1 MSTLQSLL
9 SKINVQQVGGAP
21 APGPAPG
28 KVLGPAPAPGAAPA
42 ITLTNPVGLNEGKC
56 HVKWDVNNSRDMA
69 PNTLDKAN
77 INNLTPGN
85 FAQGATREWSLP
97 PNMDK
102 IIQGISNF
110 KPTTVYTEL
119 TTNANVIQVQKP
131 RGAAGA
137 AHGATESVAAT
148 TLEVDPDNTK
158 KLRVRY
164 LNAASINN
172 PSTGQQTF
180 LYNGNMITGG
190 NGAFFRASY
199 LACLMHYVA
208 DNTMI
213 NNNGALEDI
222 GASQPSGVAGYAF
235 LAQGGVGAYAT
246 HLPNSTVVDGLPG
259 AMALAAFQPISF
271 NPIIGHINR
280 EGNVGQ
286 TGGGAFVLSSAPSV
300 RKYCADSNYLV
311 QEIKRQQALMAQKGL
326 TLTGSSQAKVDNLL
340 AKLQRS
346 EAELCKTYE
355 LLDNLVGAKEDGKD
369 LIVTD
374 GQNVAHDFQ
383 SPIDINDVQQA
394 QSQLQALKKK
404 LSVKA
409 LSTVLTLSQIVQDA
423 ITNAATAAKGGTPA
437 NVTGQFNNQ
446 RSKMGNAPPALPPV
460 AAR

>member
-28 KVLGPAPAPGAAPA
+28 AKAAGPGAAPVLA
-42 ITLTNPVGLNEGKC
+42 SASGLNEGKC
-56 HVKWDVNNSRDMA
+56 HIKWDTSSNVNMTVAMVGRQA
-69 PNTLDKAN
+69 LD
-77 INNLTPGN
+77 NLSN
-85 FAQGATREWSLP
+85 AQTGGPWQIPS
-97 PNMDK
+97 NMDT
-102 IIQGISNF
+102 ILQNISSF
-110 KPTTVYTEL
+110 KPTSVYTAV
-119 TTNANVIQVQKP
+119 TSNRVITTPGAGHTNANV
-131 RGAAGA
+131 
-137 AHGATESVAAT
+137 VAAT
-148 TLEVDPDNTK
+148 KLVRDLDNPN
-158 KLRVRY
+158 KLKVEYISR
-164 LNAASINN
+164 NTINN
-172 PSTGQQTF
+172 PATGLPTY
-180 LYNGNMITGG
+180 LHNGNMALESGS
-190 NGAFFRASY
+190 FFRASY
-199 LACLMHYVA
+199 IACLMHYVA

-213 NNNGALEDI
+213 NNNGELEDI
-222 GASQPSGVAGYAF
+222 GASQPAGVAGYAF

-246 HLPNSTVVDGLPG
+246 HLPNSTTVDGLPG

-271 NPIIGHINR
+271 NPIIGAINR

-311 QEIKRQQALMAQKGL
+311 EEIKRQQALMTQKGL
-326 TLTGSSQAKVDNLL
+326 TLTASSQAKVNNLL

-355 LLDNLVGAKEDGKD
+355 LLDNLVGSKEDGKP

-374 GQNVAHDFQ
+374 AQGVAHDFQ
-383 SPIDINDVQQA
+383 SPVDINDVQQA

-423 ITNAATAAKGGTPA
+423 VVAAGKQQGPA
-437 NVTGQFNNQ
+437 GNVAGKFNNQ
-446 RSKMGNAPPALPPV
+446 ANAGPQPKGGLPPV